1 MYETSRLMFTPL
13 RMAARSSRAFAGH
26 AAPFLFEGNGSR
38 MADAALEIFDD
49 ALRDRKRPEW
59 GLDATEIDGEPVDVF
74 IETVAERPFCSLIRF
89 RRRIGRDDPKIL
101 IVAPLSGHF
110 ATLLRDT
117 VRRLLPAHDIY
128 ITEWKD
134 ASTVPLLEGGFDLD
148 DYLEYLLDFMRIAGP
163 GHSVIAVCQPAPI
176 VVAATSL
183 LAQWQDPAQP
193 AAMVLM
199 GGPVDT
205 AASETMP
212 TRLAN
217 ERSMSWFETRCITL
231 VPPMY
236 PGAARRVYPGF
247 LQLGAFIAMN
257 ADRHLDAHM
266 RMFSHLVTGDGESAE
281 AHRAFYDEYL
291 AVMDVTADYY
301 LQTLK
306 RVFRER
312 WLATNRFVWRGNEV
326 RPDAITRTALM
337 TVEGELDDISGPG
350 QTAAAHAI
358 CRGIPEHR
366 HRTLLQQGVGH
377 YGIFNGR
384 RWRNEIAPRI
394 TEFIRDNRDSP

>member
-38 MADAALEIFDD
+38 IADAALEIFDD
-49 ALRDRKRPEW
+49 ALRDRERPEW
-59 GLDATEIDGEPVDVF
+59 GLDVTEIDGEQVDVL
-74 IETVAERPFCSLIRF
+74 IETVAERPFCSLTRF
-89 RRRIGRDDPKIL
+89 RRRIERDDPKVL

-117 VRRLLPAHDIY
+117 VRRLMPAHDIY

-257 ADRHLDAHM
+257 AERHLDAHV

-312 WLATNRFVWRGNEV
+312 WLATNRFVWRGHQV

-358 CRGIPEHR
+358 CCGIPEHR
-366 HRTLLQQGVGH
+366 HRTLLQPGVGH

-384 RWRNEIAPRI
+384 RWRNEIAPGI
-394 TEFIRDNRDSP
+394 TEFIRDNREPA

>member
-1 MYETSRLMFTPL
+1 MYETSRLMLTPL

-49 ALRDRKRPEW
+49 VLRDRKRPEW
-59 GLDATEIDGEPVDVF
+59 GLDSTEIDGEQVDVF
-74 IETVAERPFCSLIRF
+74 IETVAERTFCSLIRF
-89 RRRIGRDDPKIL
+89 RRRIERDDPKVL

-117 VRRLLPAHDIY
+117 VRRLMPAHDIY

-134 ASTVPLLEGGFDLD
+134 ASTIPLLEGGFDLD

-257 ADRHLDAHM
+257 ADRHLDAHV
-266 RMFSHLVTGDGESAE
+266 RMFNHLVTGDGESAE

-312 WLATNRFVWRGNEV
+312 WLATNRFVWRGHEV

-358 CRGIPEHR
+358 CHGIPEHR

-394 TEFIRDNRDSP
+394 AEFIRDNRDSA

>member
-1 MYETSRLMFTPL
+1 
-13 RMAARSSRAFAGH
+13 
-26 AAPFLFEGNGSR
+26 
-38 MADAALEIFDD
+38 
-49 ALRDRKRPEW
+49 
-59 GLDATEIDGEPVDVF
+59 
-74 IETVAERPFCSLIRF
+74 
-89 RRRIGRDDPKIL
+89 
-101 IVAPLSGHF
+101 
-110 ATLLRDT
+110 
-117 VRRLLPAHDIY
+117 
-128 ITEWKD
+128 
-134 ASTVPLLEGGFDLD
+134 
-148 DYLEYLLDFMRIAGP
+148 
-163 GHSVIAVCQPAPI
+163 
-176 VVAATSL
+176 
-183 LAQWQDPAQP
+183 
-193 AAMVLM
+193 M

-257 ADRHLDAHM
+257 AERHLDAHV

-312 WLATNRFVWRGNEV
+312 WLATNRFVWRGHQV

-358 CRGIPEHR
+358 CCGIPEHR
-366 HRTLLQQGVGH
+366 HRTLLQPGVGH

-384 RWRNEIAPRI
+384 RWRNEIAPGI
-394 TEFIRDNRDSP
+394 TEFIRDNREPA